1 MQVSPDVYVCQ
12 FLFELAKYLGYRGQ
26 ALLAVAPEVWSMIE
40 NQICGKVRPRPPI
53 TQGRCSLLLTVMLQ
67 MLSELHLGVRST
79 DLLLV
84 HLLPLLPSHLMVS
97 PALTKCHMLCIHQM
111 EVYLINRLK
120 VCISMMKEPDCGY
133 LKHKAL
139 FGINA
144 KELDSLQIWV
154 RKWFG
159 LFALI
164 PHHKKLKEVS
174 HF

>member
-1 MQVSPDVYVCQ
+1 
-12 FLFELAKYLGYRGQ
+12 
-26 ALLAVAPEVWSMIE
+26 
-40 NQICGKVRPRPPI
+40 
-53 TQGRCSLLLTVMLQ
+53 
-67 MLSELHLGVRST
+67 
-79 DLLLV
+79 
-84 HLLPLLPSHLMVS
+84 
-97 PALTKCHMLCIHQM
+97 
-111 EVYLINRLK
+111 
-120 VCISMMKEPDCGY
+120 MMKEADCGY

-159 LFALI
+159 SFALI